1 MSSVGHVHWHEGLF
15 LQPHHLQ
22 TMHRDLMEG
31 AWRERRLSWEFPYG
45 VIDLRISTD
54 ALENMLIRVDRLRAV
69 MPSGLE
75 IDVPGN
81 ADIPALDIKRVFQ
94 ASSGSFLIGLAV
106 PVWQSGRANAVDGG
120 GGGLTGSGGA
130 ARRALHDEAKVKR
143 LYRVAE
149 ISRPDENTGDN
160 PQAMMVRR
168 VNARLVVEG
177 EDLSDLEVLPL
188 LRIMHSAEEQ
198 TLPRP
203 DPSFIP
209 PCMVLGGNPTLRNI
223 VRDLA
228 NAVDATRKELVNQ
241 MTRGGWVPENI
252 KGPQL
257 LMVMRLGTLN
267 RFAAMLGPL
276 VGGGVGVAGAM
287 SPFEAYLRLRELQAE
302 LAALS
307 PDRDPFEGPKYDHDN
322 PGPVFLDLDR
332 RIRPLLRGDVQK
344 RFLQVPFVKDGA
356 TVACVLTEEHLSAP
370 NAYFVGIKTKTDAAV
385 LAKLVEDQDRFKL
398 MPKSMVKLNIY
409 GVKLVED
416 RHPPLELPSATDL
429 HYFRVE
435 MAQSQKMWERAAGEK
450 ALAIRWPELE
460 PLEYQDI
467 SLYMTVP

>member
-1 MSSVGHVHWHEGLF
+1 
-15 LQPHHLQ
+15 
-22 TMHRDLMEG
+22 
-31 AWRERRLSWEFPYG
+31 
-45 VIDLRISTD
+45 
-54 ALENMLIRVDRLRAV
+54 
-69 MPSGLE
+69 
-75 IDVPGN
+75 
-81 ADIPALDIKRVFQ
+81 
-94 ASSGSFLIGLAV
+94 
-106 PVWQSGRANAVDGG
+106 
-120 GGGLTGSGGA
+120 
-130 ARRALHDEAKVKR
+130 
-143 LYRVAE
+143 
-149 ISRPDENTGDN
+149 
-160 PQAMMVRR
+160 
-168 VNARLVVEG
+168 
-177 EDLSDLEVLPL
+177 
-188 LRIMHSAEEQ
+188 
-198 TLPRP
+198 
-203 DPSFIP
+203 
-209 PCMVLGGNPTLRNI
+209 
-223 VRDLA
+223 
-228 NAVDATRKELVNQ
+228 
-241 MTRGGWVPENI
+241 
-252 KGPQL
+252 
-257 LMVMRLGTLN
+257 
-267 RFAAMLGPL
+267 
-276 VGGGVGVAGAM
+276 VGVAGAM